1 MYNWQL
7 YGERPELININEN
20 DTNDN
25 VKENNNLSWLKYIF
39 KTLHDQ
45 SYNFIDDGVDSSVQS
60 YLLSNGKRK

>member
-25 VKENNNLSWLKYIF
+25 VKENNNLS
-39 KTLHDQ
+39 
-45 SYNFIDDGVDSSVQS
+45 
-60 YLLSNGKRK
+60 

>member
-45 SYNFIDDGVDSSVQS
+45 SYNFIDDASRLLRTVVSSKQW
-60 YLLSNGKRK
+60 